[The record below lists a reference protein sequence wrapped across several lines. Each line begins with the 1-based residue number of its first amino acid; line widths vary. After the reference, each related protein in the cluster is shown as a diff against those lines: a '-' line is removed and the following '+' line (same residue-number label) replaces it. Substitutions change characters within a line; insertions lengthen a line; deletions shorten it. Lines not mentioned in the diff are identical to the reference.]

1 MISFRKEEDSNKQ
14 QKAYDKLIE
23 ILSGKEEYYNGS
35 FHEGSDLTELVQIV
49 YKTLFDQKNNSIQ
62 LVIDKNPNNSID
74 ITIDTIK

>member
-14 QKAYDKLIE
+14 QEAYDKLIE
-23 ILSGKEEYYNGS
+23 ILSGEEEYYNGS

>member
-1 MISFRKEEDSNKQ
+1 MISFRKEEGSNKQ
-14 QKAYDKLIE
+14 QKAYDKLLE

-49 YKTLFDQKNNSIQ
+49 YKTLFDQNNNSIQ
-62 LVIDKNPNNSID
+62 LIIDKNPNNSID

>member
-14 QKAYDKLIE
+14 QKAYDKLLE

-35 FHEGSDLTELVQIV
+35 FHEGSDLKELVNIV
-49 YKTLFDQKNNSIQ
+49 YKTLFDQNNNSIQ
-62 LVIDKNPNNSID
+62 LIIDKNPNNSID

>member
-23 ILSGKEEYYNGS
+23 ILSGEEEYYNGS

-49 YKTLFDQKNNSIQ
+49 YKTLFDQKNNSI
-62 LVIDKNPNNSID
+62 LEGPFLENPLFVLFPA
-74 ITIDTIK
+74 

>member
-14 QKAYDKLIE
+14 QKAYDKLLE

-62 LVIDKNPNNSID
+62 LIIDKNPNNSID

>member
-14 QKAYDKLIE
+14 QKAYDKLLE

-49 YKTLFDQKNNSIQ
+49 YKTLFDQNNNSIQ
-62 LVIDKNPNNSID
+62 LIIDKNPNNSID